1 MKAKRQGQ
9 RGFTLLEI
17 MVAVAILGLGLTAI
31 LSAQAG
37 AFSSAQYARNLS
49 VATGLLRCKITE
61 VEEHVYKD
69 GFQET
74 DETGA
79 GPCCDGDDN
88 PIMRGSWRVDRPQ
101 FPEAKFGDLNLN
113 AGLDLTG
120 GGSSGASGAPP
131 ALGALGLLS
140 AAGAG
145 ANPLAGAS
153 NMGDVAK
160 TLADANSQAAQG
172 LTAPPSPSGSAMG
185 SIPGGPGAPTD
196 PSAGAGMGGLASM
209 AMSIVYPSLKQ
220 VFEAS
225 TRRITVTLVFT
236 QGKKEHTV
244 ELSEWISLP
253 QKGLAVDDQGAG
265 ASDITG
271 GTSSSGSSGSSG
283 KSSSGSSGS
292 SGKSSS
298 GGRTK

>member
-1 MKAKRQGQ
+1 MKARRRHT

-74 DETGA
+74 DETGG

-88 PIMRGSWRVDRPQ
+88 PNMRCVWRVDRPQ
-101 FPEAKFGDLNLN
+101 FPEAKFGDLNLS

-120 GGSSGASGAPP
+120 GGSSGAPGG
-131 ALGALGLLS
+131 LGALGLL
-140 AAGAG
+140 AAGTPG
-145 ANPLAGAS
+145 ASPLAGAGS
-153 NMGDVAK
+153 MGDVAK
-160 TLADANSQAAQG
+160 TLADANAQAASG
-172 LTAPPSPSGSAMG
+172 LTAPPAPSGSSM
-185 SIPGGPGAPTD
+185 SDIPGGPGAPSD
-196 PSAGAGMGGLASM
+196 PGAAAGMGGLASM
-209 AMSIVYPSLKQ
+209 AMSIVYPSLKML
-220 VFEAS
+220 FEAS
-225 TRRITVTLVFT
+225 TRRVTVSLTFT

-244 ELSEWISLP
+244 ELSEWVSLP
-253 QKGLAVDDQGAG
+253 QKGLAVDDQGAQDTT
-265 ASDITG
+265 ASTS
-271 GTSSSGSSGSSG
+271 TSSSTSG
-283 KSSSGSSGS
+283 KSSGGQSSS
-292 SGKSSS
+292 SGK
-298 GGRTK
+298 RK

>member
-1 MKAKRQGQ
+1 MSAARRQA

-79 GPCCDGDDN
+79 GPCCDGDDTPN
-88 PIMRGSWRVDRPQ
+88 MQCTWRVDRPQ
-101 FPEAKFGDLNLN
+101 FPEAKFGDLNLG

-120 GGSSGASGAPP
+120 GGSSGAPGG
-131 ALGALGLLS
+131 LGALGLLS
-140 AAGAG
+140 AGAPG
-145 ANPLAGAS
+145 ASPLAGAS

-160 TLADANSQAAQG
+160 TLADANAQAASG
-172 LTAPPSPSGSAMG
+172 LTAPPAPSGSSMG
-185 SIPGGPGAPTD
+185 AIPGGPGASTD
-196 PSAGAGMGGLASM
+196 PGAGAGMGGLASM
-209 AMSIVYPSLKQ
+209 AMSIVYPNLKLL
-220 VFEAS
+220 FEAS
-225 TRRITVTLVFT
+225 TRRVTVSLTFV

-244 ELSEWISLP
+244 EVSEWVSLP
-253 QKGLAVDDQGAG
+253 QKGLTVDDQGTSA
-265 ASDITG
+265 ADTTANPL
-271 GTSSSGSSGSSG
+271 TSSGASSG
-283 KSSSGSSGS
+283 KSSSGKS
-292 SGKSSS
+292 SSS
-298 GGRTK
+298 GGKSK